1 MNLPYDKHN
10 PLAIEKYAKKLEG
23 KKFFEVLKDYYSNS
37 EIRESGI
44 GYSEKNELQEKIA
57 YFNNPRGKGSLG
69 NLLEEYYFYY
79 KPNSDSNPDF
89 LEAGTELKV
98 TPIEKKK
105 DGSFRAGERLV
116 ITMIPNER
124 PVEPMF
130 EKSHVLEKMRL
141 MLLIL
146 YLREKDIFRTEY
158 SIEYVKLFSILSE
171 SCREDL
177 IIIKED

>member
-98 TPIEKKK
+98 TPIEKKR
-105 DGSFRAGERLV
+105 DGSLKAGE
-116 ITMIPNER
+116 
-124 PVEPMF
+124 
-130 EKSHVLEKMRL
+130 
-141 MLLIL
+141 
-146 YLREKDIFRTEY
+146 D
-158 SIEYVKLFSILSE
+158 
-171 SCREDL
+171 
-177 IIIKED
+177 